1 MANYSVITWFH
12 AYMFKRP
19 NLTTLIS
26 PTQKSIFTKN
36 TLSLIKNH
44 LMETD
49 HHGQETDYVRT
60 WLFKAR
66 LR

>member
-1 MANYSVITWFH
+1 
-12 AYMFKRP
+12 MFKRP

-36 TLSLIKNH
+36 PLSPIKNH

-49 HHGQETDYVRT
+49 HHGQETDYVRNLVVQST
-60 WLFKAR
+60 VKVTPD
-66 LR
+66 